1 MSAIAADAVFWEE
14 KKFPWG
20 DRIQEKS
27 KYSGK
32 PSPELDKAWHDLL
45 NGVGSNNFCFIRPC
59 VSDQI
64 LTAFVAENIRV
75 DGEVIKRLGRED
87 ISVRIPGSEDFIG
100 TLNVYHEIHCLVIDP
115 FACKPV
121 FEPEL
126 TFCRND
132 FINIC
137 TSYILPILW
146 LSLPSVGIQSSK
158 TRGCSV
164 LVSAGL
170 YIRTSG

>member
-1 MSAIAADAVFWEE
+1 MVWAPIIFVLS
-14 KKFPWG
+14 
-20 DRIQEKS
+20 
-27 KYSGK
+27 
-32 PSPELDKAWHDLL
+32 H
-45 NGVGSNNFCFIRPC
+45 PC

-75 DGEVIKRLGRED
+75 EGEVIKRLGRQD

-115 FACKPV
+115 FASKPV

-137 TSYILPILW
+137 TSYILPIPW
-146 LSLPSVGIQSSK
+146 LSLPSSRYTFKQDSK
-158 TRGCSV
+158 PF
-164 LVSAGL
+164 GL
-170 YIRTSG
+170 SLCQALC

>member
-1 MSAIAADAVFWEE
+1 MLS
-14 KKFPWG
+14 
-20 DRIQEKS
+20 
-27 KYSGK
+27 SGRK
-32 PSPELDKAWHDLL
+32 RSSHGEIGYKRKACIR
-45 NGVGSNNFCFIRPC
+45 GSRVRNWIKHGMTSWMVWAPIIFVLSRPC

-64 LTAFVAENIRV
+64 LTTFVAENIRV
-75 DGEVIKRLGRED
+75 DGEVIKRLGRQD

-137 TSYILPILW
+137 TSYILPIPW
-146 LSLPSVGIQSSK
+146 LSLPSSRYTVKQDSK
-158 TRGCSV
+158 PF
-164 LVSAGL
+164 GL
-170 YIRTSG
+170 SLCQALC